1 MTETIETR
9 STDPS
14 AAADGAAR
22 YLTFTLQ
29 GELYALDIQEI
40 TEIIE
45 FRSLTVVP
53 MMPSFIRGVLNL
65 RGRVLPVIDLA
76 ARFGQSVTQVARR
89 TGIIVVQT
97 AGDSED
103 GSETGTGIGIMVDG
117 VNKVVHLGAE
127 DIEPPPAFGVGIR
140 SDFIS
145 GMAKHEG
152 AFIIVLDVSK
162 VLSMEEMVQLGR
174 VAATASGSAGQAM
187 SSDNGAANGEVPEDD
202 DGGGQ

>member
-1 MTETIETR
+1 VTETLTTR
-9 STDPS
+9 PDDGS
-14 AAADGAAR
+14 AHRADSAAR

-29 GELYALDIQEI
+29 GEFYALDIREI

-76 ARFGQSVTQVARR
+76 ARFGQNPTTVARR

-97 AGDSED
+97 PRDTEDQDSAEHA
-103 GSETGTGIGIMVDG
+103 TGIGIMVDG
-117 VNKVVHLGAE
+117 VNKVVHLDDD

-145 GMAKHEG
+145 GMAKHNG
-152 AFIIVLDVSK
+152 AFIIVLDVGK

-174 VAATASGSAGQAM
+174 TAAAV
-187 SSDNGAANGEVPEDD
+187 GEVSETVGEPA
-202 DGGGQ
+202 

>member
-1 MTETIETR
+1 VTETITTR
-9 STDPS
+9 PDDAPS
-14 AAADGAAR
+14 PRADDAAR

-29 GELYALDIQEI
+29 GEFYALDIREI

-76 ARFGQSVTQVARR
+76 ARFGQSATTVVRR

-97 AGDSED
+97 PHDPD
-103 GSETGTGIGIMVDG
+103 NPGSTEHATGIGIMVDG
-117 VNKVVHLGAE
+117 VNKVVHLDDR

-145 GMAKHEG
+145 GMAKHDG
-152 AFIIVLDVSK
+152 AFIIVLDVGK

-174 VAATASGSAGQAM
+174 TAA
-187 SSDNGAANGEVPEDD
+187 AAGEVSEIAGEPA
-202 DGGGQ
+202 

>member
-1 MTETIETR
+1 VTETIETR
-9 STDPS
+9 STDPAS
-14 AAADGAAR
+14 AADGAAR

-45 FRSLTVVP
+45 YRSLTVVP

-97 AGDSED
+97 AGDTED

-145 GMAKHEG
+145 GMAKHKG
-152 AFIIVLDVSK
+152 AFIIVLDVGK

-174 VAATASGSAGQAM
+174 VAATATGTADQAKGS
-187 SSDNGAANGEVPEDD
+187 NNGELPED
-202 DGGGQ
+202 DGGGE

>member
-1 MTETIETR
+1 MTE
-9 STDPS
+9 STAVMPPDS
-14 AAADGAAR
+14 TVALAAGAAR

-45 FRSLTVVP
+45 YRSLTVVP
-53 MMPSFIRGVLNL
+53 MMPAFIRGVLNL
-65 RGRVLPVIDLA
+65 RGRVLPVVDLA
-76 ARFGQSVTQVARR
+76 ARFGQSATTVARR

-97 AGDSED
+97 AKDLDTGGTSEPA
-103 GSETGTGIGIMVDG
+103 SGIGIMVDS
-117 VNKVVHLGAE
+117 VNKVVHLSAD

-152 AFIIVLDVSK
+152 GFIIVLDVAK
-162 VLSMEEMVQLGR
+162 VLSLDDMVLLGK
-174 VAATASGSAGQAM
+174 VAAG
-187 SSDNGAANGEVPEDD
+187 EDD
-202 DGGGQ
+202 LAEATGPTS

>member
-1 MTETIETR
+1 VSETETETR
-9 STDPS
+9 SS
-14 AAADGAAR
+14 AASVAHGAPGDGAAR

-65 RGRVLPVIDLA
+65 RGRVLPVVDLA
-76 ARFGQSVTQVARR
+76 ARFGQSATTVARR
-89 TGIIVVQT
+89 TGIIVVQS
-97 AGDSED
+97 ARAAED
-103 GSETGTGIGIMVDG
+103 GPGAELASGIGIMVDG
-117 VNKVVHLGAE
+117 VNKVVHLG
-127 DIEPPPAFGVGIR
+127 DDDMEPPPSFGVGIR

-152 AFIIVLDVSK
+152 GFIIVLDVGK
-162 VLSMEEMVQLGR
+162 ILSVDDMVQVGHAVALGEEP
-174 VAATASGSAGQAM
+174 ATAAV
-187 SSDNGAANGEVPEDD
+187 VPA
-202 DGGGQ
+202 

>member
-1 MTETIETR
+1 MPETTTTRPAETASR
-9 STDPS
+9 TDT
-14 AAADGAAR
+14 AAR

-53 MMPSFIRGVLNL
+53 MMPPFIRGVLNL

-76 ARFGQSVTQVARR
+76 ARFGQSSTTVARR
-89 TGIIVVQT
+89 TGIIVVQPRG
-97 AGDSED
+97 AGADAGGDEPA
-103 GSETGTGIGIMVDG
+103 TGIGIMVDG
-117 VNKVVHLGAE
+117 VNKVVHLGPD

-145 GMAKHEG
+145 GMAKYEG
-152 AFIIVLDVSK
+152 AFIIVLDVGT

-174 VAATASGSAGQAM
+174 VATAATGQ
-187 SSDNGAANGEVPEDD
+187 VPEAA
-202 DGGGQ
+202 GELK